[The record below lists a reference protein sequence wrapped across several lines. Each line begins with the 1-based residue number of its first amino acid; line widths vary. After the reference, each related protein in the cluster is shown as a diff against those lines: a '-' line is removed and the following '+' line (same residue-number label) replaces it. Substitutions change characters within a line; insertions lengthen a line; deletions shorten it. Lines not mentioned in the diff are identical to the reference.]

1 MIIVPKIIFNG
12 TKDTDAF
19 KEAQKHIELKI
30 EELENEKEVLIQTT
44 LKFFAFLKLH
54 FMG

>member
-1 MIIVPKIIFNG
+1 MIFNG
-12 TKDTDAF
+12 IKDSDAI

-30 EELENEKEVLIQTT
+30 EELENEKEILIQTT

-54 FMG
+54 YMG